1 MKVLLLI
8 SLFIGSVFSQDMEG
22 CLDPNALNCDSNP
35 PTMEEDEYA
44 DWWNHCDTC
53 PEVPCDGFYNPAAT
67 VDNNSC
73 QYNQVPIWE
82 ELIFTPT
89 LGQIHIDWSAFVP
102 PVDDIIGFVVQRCLA
117 DGTCSFVQGAS
128 NVDTFLDDNIVDYYD
143 WTSGENLNYYM
154 GVYYTNNGWWS
165 QAKGRYNFD
174 LGCTDSSSSN
184 FNSNATVDD
193 GTCETATDLL
203 GDVNFDGD
211 LNILDVVSLV
221 NYVLSIITFTDE
233 QISVS
238 DITQDGVINILDIVT
253 LVNIILDS

>member
-53 PEVPCDGFYNPAAT
+53 PEVPCDGFYNLVAT

-73 QYNQVPIWE
+73 QYNQAAIWE

-89 LGQIHIDWSAFVP
+89 LGQIHIDWTAFVP

-117 DGTCSFVQGAS
+117 DGTCSFVEGAS

-143 WTSGENLNYYM
+143 WTTGENLNYYM

-193 GTCETATDLL
+193 GTCETGTDLL